1 MLHGKCSTEVILYS
15 CLISL
20 EKTNIKVMMSP
31 KEDVLY
37 ATIDHGTDHT
47 AGHGTNTDRRD
58 SMDNDCHYAVVMLPS
73 EPVKKLDNNE
83 DCADDYVLM
92 T

>member
-1 MLHGKCSTEVILYS
+1 
-15 CLISL
+15 
-20 EKTNIKVMMSP
+20 MSP

>member
-1 MLHGKCSTEVILYS
+1 MGNLS
-15 CLISL
+15 CFTGR
-20 EKTNIKVMMSP
+20 KDKYQGDAGQMSP